1 MNLKH
6 LLSLLVA
13 IYSIQYPVFA
23 SAASPIFSD
32 NKGPTLN
39 ESLLSWTDRVNG
51 LAPSVSFI
59 FSALFTIMFLAGV
72 VRMGYSIVT
81 KTGQIMK
88 GSTGL
93 LIWVPITFFFIRV
106 LILIIFTTDSNGVTL
121 LASDIINL
129 IRTTGYFTAIGMV
142 LIGLVLFLF
151 FKLIEHPE
159 YGRWSKRLWV
169 TSALLTLLIT
179 VMPFVLG
186 AA

>member
-1 MNLKH
+1 MKLKNL
-6 LLSLLVA
+6 LYLFVLVYSLH
-13 IYSIQYPVFA
+13 YPEVNAKA
-23 SAASPIFSD
+23 STMFSD
-32 NKGPTLN
+32 NQGTLN
-39 ESLLSWTDRVNG
+39 DSILDWTDRING

-59 FSALFTIMFLAGV
+59 FSAVFTIMFLAGV
-72 VRMGYSIVT
+72 VRMGYSIIT

-106 LILIIFTTDSNGVTL
+106 FILILFTTDSNGVTL
-121 LASDIINL
+121 LASDIIDL
-129 IRTTGYFTAIGMV
+129 IRITGYFTAIGMV

-179 VMPFVLG
+179 VTPYVLG